1 MKKMFK
7 WIIDKLV
14 RLIYGK
20 DYIISKPKPII
31 EKPIVKT
38 NKELY
43 FEALAQNRGRI
54 IELMDRVDKSIDED
68 IVKLAIQEDLKISA
82 IKYNDW
88 KRVYNKIKGF
98 NDPSDE
104 LRRLIAQDDFLD
116 RVKLQREARKL
127 DMEGIT
133 TVVPKP
139 KLNKTST
146 KTSVKMPSKLPNEL
160 YDILKSVKH
169 EASDI
174 TLEEIRKIDDFKQAE
189 KSKVMDR
196 ILESKNK
203 IIK

>member
-43 FEALAQNRGRI
+43 FEALAENRGRI
-54 IELMDRVDKSIDED
+54 IELMDRTDKSINED
-68 IVKLAIQEDLKISA
+68 MVRLAIEEDLKISA

-133 TVVPKP
+133 TVVPKS
-139 KLNKTST
+139 KLN
-146 KTSVKMPSKLPNEL
+146 KTSVKMPSEL

-169 EASDI
+169 EASAT
-174 TLEEIRKIDDFKQAE
+174 TLEEIRKIDDSLDCFCDFFSHLIFYDYQ
-189 KSKVMDR
+189 
-196 ILESKNK
+196 LLHQ
-203 IIK
+203 